1 MIDPHAYGIEVRRRR
16 IDGEVVFEARVREL
30 PDLAEYSDTADEAY
44 ALAVDAIATTAKVL
58 AERGRTMPVAVAPA
72 DEWSGRVTLR
82 VPKSLHRALSDAAD
96 VEGCSLNQH
105 IVNVLSY
112 FTGYAH
118 AEQAADEHWQQ
129 QPAAVKVAPK
139 RGRHLHLVHSQDY
152 PADAVEDV
160 VEYAHG

>member
-16 IDGEVVFEARVREL
+16 IDGEVMFEARVREL
-30 PDLAEYSDTADEAY
+30 PDVAEYADTFEEAY
-44 ALAVDAIATTAKVL
+44 ALALDTVATTAKIL
-58 AERGRTMPVAVAPA
+58 AERGRAMPGPMEPV

-82 VPKSLHRALSDAAD
+82 VPKSLHCALSDAAD
-96 VEGCSLNQH
+96 IEGCSLNQH

-118 AEQAADEHWQQ
+118 AERAADAHWQP

-139 RGRHLHLVHSQDY
+139 RGRHLHLVQSQDY
-152 PADAVEDV
+152 PADAVLDV

>member
-30 PDLAEYSDTADEAY
+30 PDLAEYADAADEAY

-58 AERGRTMPVAVAPA
+58 AERGRAMPAPVEQV

-82 VPKSLHRALSDAAD
+82 VPKSLHRALSNTADA
-96 VEGCSLNQH
+96 EGCSLNQH

-118 AEQAADEHWQQ
+118 AERAADAHWQP
-129 QPAAVKVAPK
+129 QPPTVEVAPK

-152 PADAVEDV
+152 PADT